1 MSPLSVPGRS
11 GAPTQIVFDESD
23 ESGLNFLRN
32 TLLSEYRTT
41 GLCSWQ
47 VKGAVTMTTC
57 YRPCLGSYKGI
68 VCKKVF
74 RTKARGFCH
83 DCGQKSVLKANRIRS
98 RGEL

>member
-1 MSPLSVPGRS
+1 MIGPGRS

-32 TLLSEYRTT
+32 TLLSGYRTT
-41 GLCSWQ
+41 GLCSRR
-47 VKGAVTMTTC
+47 VRGAVTTTTTYHSC
-57 YRPCLGSYKGI
+57 FGSNKRI

-83 DCGQKSVLKANRIRS
+83 GCSQISVWKANRIRS